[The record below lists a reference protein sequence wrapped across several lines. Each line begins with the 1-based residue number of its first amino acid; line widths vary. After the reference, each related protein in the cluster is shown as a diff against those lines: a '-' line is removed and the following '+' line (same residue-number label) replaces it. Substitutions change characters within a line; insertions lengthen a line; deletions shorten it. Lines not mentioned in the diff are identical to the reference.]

1 MAKYTTLS
9 ALFTAIANSIRSKT
23 GGSGKIVADDFPD
36 MIGRIST
43 GITPTGTKTITANGT
58 HDVTN
63 YASAAVNVPVPD
75 GYYKPSGTKSI
86 TVNGEY
92 DIAEFSRAS
101 VNVPASGITP
111 SGSINITANGT
122 HDVTNYASA
131 VVNVPTSA
139 EKTVVRTVTVSSN
152 WTNTEKTLLTGDSF
166 IKSHYADDGFTILMV
181 PNTVVASAAKY
192 VHSLFQTNHNVGST
206 NVTRYGWF
214 YYSTSASALGFM
226 ACATKL
232 SGTGWNVSLRAL
244 SSGNLGIY
252 ISSNYIV
259 PAGTYTL
266 IMTCTT

>member
-1 MAKYTTLS
+1 MA
-9 ALFTAIANSIRSKT
+9 TADSVKTKIQSVITKANSKT
-23 GGSGKIVADDFPD
+23 GRTDADVTSAVNALVSGYNPNGITPSGTINITSNGSHNVTNYANAQVNVQ
-36 MIGRIST
+36 T
-43 GITPTGTKTITANGT
+43 GITP
-58 HDVTN
+58 
-63 YASAAVNVPVPD
+63 
-75 GYYKPSGTKSI
+75 SGTKNI

-92 DIAEFSRAS
+92 DVTEFAKAS

-131 VVNVPTSA
+131 VVNIPVPA
-139 EKTVVRTVTVSSN
+139 EKTVVRTITVSSN
-152 WTNTEKTLLTGDSF
+152 WTNTEKTLITGDSF
-166 IKSHYADDGFTILMV
+166 VKSHYADDGFTILMI
-181 PNTVVASAAKY
+181 PNTVVASTAKY
-192 VHSLFQTNHNVGST
+192 VHGLFQTNRNVGST
-206 NVTRYGWF
+206 NVARYGWF
-214 YYSTSASALGFM
+214 YYSTSASAVGFM